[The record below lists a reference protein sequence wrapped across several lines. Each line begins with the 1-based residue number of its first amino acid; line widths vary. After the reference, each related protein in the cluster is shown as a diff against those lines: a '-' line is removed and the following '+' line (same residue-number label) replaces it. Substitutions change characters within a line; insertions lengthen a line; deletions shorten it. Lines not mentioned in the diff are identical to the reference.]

1 MKLLRI
7 TLLAE
12 QLCREDNTGTQE
24 LLRKERQEV
33 IEKYIASDGSCTIHR
48 QTAVAMLI
56 YYDIYETLAPLAE
69 QLKQLVEEK
78 NFHHDCGMVGIRRLY
93 AALNKCGLEE
103 YAYKIITAK
112 GYPSYVDWMEGG
124 ATTLCERWNMTESQ
138 NHHMYSDF
146 MSWMIKTILGIRARI
161 EHPGFETVEINPR
174 FLKDLTYAKGH
185 CDTVRGRIGVAWE
198 RGGGQIKLT
207 IEVPPASKVSYRGK
221 PLGSGIHVIFLK
233 TQD

>member
-1 MKLLRI
+1 MLPGIVPTAGWGYEWGNGPVSEGALFEIPYRVYLHTGDDSLLKAGLPYFKKYNRYLQGRKDENGEICYGLDDWAAPDPDDRVGAAFINKIFTVKLLRI

-56 YYDIYETLAPLAE
+56 YDIYETLAPLAE

-124 ATTLCERWNMTESQ
+124 QLPFASV
-138 NHHMYSDF
+138 
-146 MSWMIKTILGIRARI
+146 GI
-161 EHPGFETVEINPR
+161 
-174 FLKDLTYAKGH
+174 
-185 CDTVRGRIGVAWE
+185 
-198 RGGGQIKLT
+198 
-207 IEVPPASKVSYRGK
+207 
-221 PLGSGIHVIFLK
+221 
-233 TQD
+233 